1 MALINPKSWLS
12 LTELPRAGLELS
24 ALLSI
29 APFLANADRGDGHPV
44 VVLPGFLASDDSTW
58 ILRSFLKS
66 LGYEAH
72 RWTLGRNLG
81 AKNMG
86 GYDTLVNYISDLHKN
101 SGQTVSLVGWS
112 LGGIHA
118 LAVAAR
124 ASHAVRHVITLGSP
138 ISPADANEDMSPIY
152 YALRQT
158 AKTINAVPHTSTPQH
173 HTIPDM
179 LQNIPHKLPVSAVYS
194 CTDGVVPWRRSRIA
208 ETVYRENIEVVS
220 SHLGLGVNPTVL
232 VAISDRLA
240 LEEGKF
246 TKFKRCGW
254 RRLAYPAP

>member
-1 MALINPKSWLS
+1 MALINHKSGLS
-12 LTELPRAGLELS
+12 LAELPRAGIELS

-29 APFLANADRGDGHPV
+29 APFLVNADRGDGHPV
-44 VVLPGFLASDDSTW
+44 VVLPGFLADDNSTW

-72 RWTLGRNLG
+72 RWSLGRNLG

-86 GYDTLVNYISDLHKN
+86 GYDTLVSYILDLYKS

-138 ISPADANEDMSPIY
+138 ISPACANDDMSPIY
-152 YALRQT
+152 HALRQI
-158 AKTINAVPHTSTPQH
+158 AKTINAAPHTSTPEH
-173 HTIPDM
+173 HTIPNM
-179 LQNIPHKLPVSAVYS
+179 LQNIPHTLPVSTLYS
-194 CTDGVVPWRRSRIA
+194 CTDGVVPWRRSRIE
-208 ETVYRENIEVVS
+208 ETPHRENIEVVS

-232 VAISDRLA
+232 FAISDRLA
-240 LEEGKF
+240 LKEGKF
-246 TKFKRCGW
+246 AKFRRSGW
-254 RRLAYPAP
+254 RRLVYPTP